1 MIFSGSGSLHIQDCG
16 HAGVQCQGRQDESWP
31 NGDLESA
38 PDIGFVFV
46 SHVGTLQ
53 QPNVAV
59 EKRHILSM

>member
-1 MIFSGSGSLHIQDCG
+1 M
-16 HAGVQCQGRQDESWP
+16 
-31 NGDLESA
+31 LEYNVKGGKMNRGLMATWNFAA

-46 SHVGTLQ
+46 SHVATLQ